1 MIKTVILREKP
12 INLCYPR
19 WKHLAILFLL
29 HLLFRKFRESF
40 STFGQLRSTLAEI
53 DRILRSHLS
62 KCYDLTS
69 NRLHTYTLYRDT
81 HKGWDCIKTTQNSR
95 IMSIWSLSFG
105 FCNSNEYFDGLLKSH
120 PFWVTLYNYI
130 FYNSALCLKHS
141 YFSCHFKFIKLFF
154 VCVKILVQVYWNWN
168 NRIIELESRIIVP
181 KHNIYLH
188 INPSFY
194 NLSSIN
200 ISGYIFI

>member
-1 MIKTVILREKP
+1 MLPKVET
-12 INLCYPR
+12 
-19 WKHLAILFLL
+19 
-29 HLLFRKFRESF
+29 F
-40 STFGQLRSTLAEI
+40 SNIISVASLIPEIQGIFFNIRSTPVNTC
-53 DRILRSHLS
+53 RNRPHLRSHLS

-141 YFSCHFKFIKLFF
+141 YFSFHFKFMKLFLF
-154 VCVKILVQVYWNWN
+154 VSKYWLKFTETGT
-168 NRIIELESRIIVP
+168 I
-181 KHNIYLH
+181 
-188 INPSFY
+188 
-194 NLSSIN
+194 
-200 ISGYIFI
+200 G